1 MEGFGDRPE
10 SCARGDKAA
19 GKSGDREIELDYP
32 SDFGDIAV
40 RKELRTCRADAVPPD
55 PAGADGGSDSAV
67 RASEAGPGPVGCRP
81 DRSCV
86 FEGADGLST
95 PQRAPVVV
103 PRTGGKR
110 LSRAMA
116 SLLGIAAL
124 LAAASVQAQESTCND
139 PDLSDR
145 RAVWSAT
152 LTVGEVTGTGDETHR
167 GFYKQ
172 GASRHGT
179 LNPSTFDLYPRGIW
193 SVDRILEDGNGR
205 LSFRARPTEFDQLI
219 LLPFHGEVLVLH
231 VCDREFA
238 FRGKSRDAVHGW
250 RWSNA
255 NLGLAEDET
264 RTLTLS
270 FPANN
275 PATGE
280 VTIDGKAEVGH
291 TLVANTS
298 TVDDPDG
305 RERRRSH
312 GYQWSYVDTNGTEH
326 VIPQPRGSGR
336 RLTLRDSDLEN
347 RFKVR
352 FAFRDNFGASE
363 ELTSAPTGVVV
374 LDTKT
379 PRWTADV
386 VGNRLTM
393 KFDEDLEATAIP
405 GTDAFTVFA
414 RDGLAPERQVH
425 VLGMSLHNRRD
436 LRLELGP
443 MVMHGEDASF
453 SYTKP
458 ADAAERLRDPVGNE
472 VDGWRGR
479 FVRNNTP
486 ENSPATG
493 TLAIRGTAEVGRT
506 LTALTGDIADQNGL
520 GGVSY
525 SYQWIRVGNGTETD
539 ISGEA
544 RRTYTVAADDVG
556 KHIKVKTRFNDS
568 VGYAE
573 TRSSAPTA
581 LVPDTVPPEL
591 EAGGARVD
599 GATLTLLYNEPL
611 DTASEPAASAFV
623 VTAAGSAASV
633 SSVSVSGATVTLI
646 LAAPVGRNENVTL
659 SYTTPSGNAIR
670 DVAGTDAGDLSGHI
684 VTNVTAELP
693 GMPGSPKAVS
703 IDDGRLFMSWGPPA
717 DNGGA
722 GITGYEYRYAA
733 GDTVPPDTD
742 WIPTPGSPTV
752 SGLRKG
758 TQYAFEVRALN
769 RAGAGLPVTFT
780 TTTTGA
786 TDYPAVG
793 VPVIAGTAEV
803 RRTLTA
809 STTGITDRN
818 GLAGVGFGYQW
829 VRWDGSADT
838 DIPGARSLTYEVT
851 LADIGKA
858 LKVRIGFA
866 DDAGNPES
874 LTSEPTAPVPHAD
887 NAPPTS
893 MDAVVNVAEDT
904 TLTFAKSDFSFA
916 DADGHAFH
924 GVKLIS
930 LATDGTLFLG
940 GTAVAAAGREVPV
953 ASLDNGEFTFRPH
966 PDGYR
971 SPYATFTFKVSDGLA
986 DSDTVY
992 TMTVN
997 VTPFEELATG
1007 KPVITGTARVGR
1019 TLTASVSGI
1028 ADPDGLANATFDYQ
1042 WIQVNGG
1049 TESDI
1054 SGATGNTYVLADAD
1068 LNRKIKVRVTFS
1080 DDGGTE
1086 YDLTSDIFPSSGS
1099 VESEPVEVNALP
1111 TASNATV
1118 VTDEDTARAFAAV
1131 DFKFVDT
1138 DDDDTLSGVRLVTL
1152 PQAGALALG
1161 NSPVAA
1167 DQVIAA
1173 ADLAAGRFR
1182 FTPAENDSGTA
1193 YARFKFRVRDGA
1205 GESVPAYAM
1214 TIDVTAINDPPTA
1227 ADATVSTREDRG
1239 LAFAVD
1245 QFKYADVEEG
1255 PIASVTIVTLPEAG
1269 ELMLVDTPVVVGQ
1282 AIGRAALASGHLRF
1296 TPAPD
1301 GHGMAYATFGFR
1313 VNDGTEDSVSTYT
1326 MTIHVTAANDL
1337 PTAMDSRVVVGEDTT
1352 YTFSATDFSFAD
1364 IDGDP
1369 LSGVRITGLPRS
1381 GSGTLEVD
1389 DRAVTLNEVIGRAEI
1404 DEGKLR
1410 FTPAADGNGMA
1421 YTAFRFSVRD
1431 GSGDNPLRYTMFID
1445 VTAANDAPTAA
1456 NGSVST
1462 AEDTAHVFGVGD
1474 FGFADPD
1481 AGDSLSSVKIVSLPA
1496 AGELVHDDTAV
1507 TENAV
1512 VPRASIDSGKFEYRP
1527 PPNVVGA
1534 PYASF
1539 GFKVSDGTAESAE
1552 SYTVAITV
1560 LPSND
1565 APTAA
1570 DSKIVTGED
1579 TAHVFSAAEFKF
1591 ADIDDG
1597 GSLSKVRIV
1606 DLPTAGALTLRNVV
1620 VGAIREVRKSAI
1632 DEGVLRYVPESNE
1645 NGADYASF
1653 TFRVNDGTTESAAD
1667 YRMTID
1673 VTAANDAPTGAPEIV
1688 GTPHV
1693 DETLAATPGSIRDV
1707 DGLNGVTYAWQWI
1720 RSVGGVDA
1728 DIVDA
1733 TGRTYLVVAADV
1745 DNKLKVKA
1753 TFTDNGGTTAS
1764 LTSEPT
1770 PQVLDAPREDPNN
1783 PPYAS
1788 GAYLATD
1795 EDTAYVFGATDFD
1808 FSDFDLDDTLVSVR
1822 IVTLPEKGLLTLDTT
1837 TVTSEQ
1843 STTTTGTVTSDE
1855 SISRTDIDAGKL
1867 RFTPAANAHGFG
1879 YASFTFRVNDGVDE
1893 SEYDATMSMD
1903 VNSVD
1908 DEPTGAPAIT
1918 GTLRVDETLSA
1929 DTSTIA
1935 DADGLTNVY
1944 YDYQWVRVDGTNEVD
1959 IASAENSTYVLVAED
1974 QGKKLKVKVVFY
1986 DDETNQA
1993 TIESGPTAV
2002 VERSSTNN
2010 APTAADIQ
2018 DIFIVEDAT
2027 YTFRVAEFNFSD
2039 VDAADSLSS
2048 VTVVSVPQ
2056 KGTLLLGEDAVE
2068 DGASVPVA
2076 DIVADRFKFAPS
2088 PNGNGYPY
2096 TDFTFKVNDG
2106 IDDSE
2111 SSYTVTFWVI
2121 AQPDPAT
2128 GEPVITGTLR
2138 VDQTLGVDTSGI
2150 ADPDGLPDV
2159 VSYEYQWIR
2168 VDGVSET
2175 DIRHGYR
2182 STYTLVAADVG
2193 KKLKIRVDFRD
2204 GTGSRHSRTSSES
2217 AEVAETAANTAPT
2230 AAPGKVATAEDT
2242 VYVFTAADFNFS
2254 DADDSDE
2261 LVGVKIESL
2270 PAVGKLTLDAA
2281 SVSIS
2286 QVVPRVDID
2295 GGKLRF
2301 APVADASGDA
2311 YASFDFRVRDWAD
2324 ESESSYLMT
2333 IDVAAQDDDPTGLP
2347 VVVGTVRV
2355 GQTLTVDTGGI
2366 ADADG
2371 LTSPD
2376 FSYQW
2381 IRVEGLIDTDIEGET
2396 GTGYTPVAEDLGNR
2410 LRVRVSF
2417 ADDGGGTET
2426 LTSDTTAVVRE
2437 DVPAVTVTYGA
2448 SSYTASEDGAE
2459 AVVAVQLSA
2468 APKRDV
2474 EIPLI
2479 ATATGGA
2486 TAQGESGEDYTGI
2499 PSSLTFGA
2507 NETEKT
2513 FTITATDDSIDD
2525 DDEGVTLS
2533 FGAALPDGV
2542 TRGSPA
2548 TATVS
2553 LLDNDAPSVTVAFD
2567 AASYEAVEGGTAVIV
2582 TVQLSAA
2589 PERDVE
2595 VPLTATATGGATAQ
2609 GDTGEDYTGI
2619 PSSLTFAAAE
2629 TEKTFTVTA
2638 TDDSIDDDDEGVTL
2652 GFGAPL
2658 PDGVT
2663 PGSEATA
2670 TVSLTDNDNPAVTV
2684 TYGAS
2689 SYTAS
2694 EDGAEAIVTVRLSAA
2709 PEREVVIPLTA
2720 AAAGGATAE
2729 GAPGADYA
2737 GIPASLTFAA
2747 QETEQTFT
2755 VTATDDGVDDDGE
2768 SVTLGFGAPLPDGV
2782 TPGSEATATVS
2793 VTDNDNPAV
2802 TVTYGA
2808 SSYTASE
2815 DGAKA
2820 IVTVSLSA
2828 APERDVEVPLTA
2840 TATGGATA
2848 QGESEEDYT
2857 GIPSSL
2863 TFGAA
2868 ETEKTFTVTA
2878 LDDSI
2883 DDDDEGVTLGF
2894 GAPLPDGVTP
2904 GSEATATV
2912 SLTDNDNPAVTVT
2925 FAQASYTAS
2934 EGGTGALVTVR
2945 LSAAPE
2951 REVVIPL
2958 TAAAAGGATGQGE
2971 ADADYAG
2978 VPANLTF
2985 GAAETEKTFT
2995 VTATDDSIDDDDEGV
3010 TLSFGAPL
3018 PDGVTLGS
3026 EATATVSL
3034 IDNDNPAVTVT
3045 YGASSYTASED
3056 GAEAIMTV
3064 RLSAAPEREVVIPL
3078 TATATGGATAQG
3090 DSGEDY
3096 TGIPASLT
3104 FGANE
3109 TEKTFTFTATDD
3121 GVDDDGESVTLGFG
3135 APLPDGVTPG
3145 SEATATVSLT
3155 DNDNPAVTV
3164 TFAQASYTASEGGT
3178 GALVTV
3184 RLSAAPEREVVI
3196 PLTAAAAGGATGQGE
3211 ADADYAGVPANLTFA
3226 AAETE
3231 KTFTVTATDDGLD
3244 DDGESVTLGFGAPL
3258 PDGVTLG
3265 SEATATVSLTD
3276 NDNPAVTVTYGA
3288 SSYTASEDGAEAIVT
3303 VRLSAAP
3310 EREVV
3315 IPLTAT
3321 ATGGATV
3328 QDESGEDYTGIPSSL
3343 TFGANETEKT
3353 FTVTATDD
3361 GVDDDGEG
3369 VTLGFG
3375 APLPDGVTPGSEATA
3390 TLSLLDNDNPAVTVT
3405 FAQASYTAS
3414 EDGAEAIVTVSLS
3427 AAPKREVVIPLT
3439 ATATGGA
3446 TAQDEADP
3454 DYAGI
3459 PSSLTFG
3466 ANETEKTFTVT
3477 ATDDSIDD
3485 DGEGV
3490 TLGFGAPL
3498 PDGVTLGSEAT
3509 ATVSLTDN
3517 DNPAVTVT
3525 FGASSY
3531 TASEDGAEAIMT
3543 VRLSAAPEREVV
3555 IPLTAAAAGGATAEG
3570 APGADYAGI
3579 PASLTFAAQETEQT
3593 FTVTA
3598 TDDGVD
3604 DDGESV
3610 TLGFGAP
3617 LPDGVTPGSE
3627 ATATVSL
3634 TDNDNPAVTVTF
3646 GASSYTASEGG
3657 TGALVTVRLSAAPER
3672 EVVIP
3677 LTSAAA
3683 GGATGQGE
3691 ADADYAGVPA
3701 NLTFGAAE
3709 TEKTFTVT
3717 ALDDSIDDD
3726 DEGVT
3731 LSFGAPLPDGV
3742 TLGSEA
3748 TATVS
3753 LIDADDPAVTVTF
3766 AQASYT
3772 ASEDGAEA
3780 IVTVSLSAAPKREV
3794 VIPLTAM
3801 ATGGA
3806 TAHDEADPDYAG
3818 IPSSLTF
3825 GANETE
3831 KTFTV
3836 TATDDGV
3843 DDDGEGVTMGFG
3855 APLPDG
3861 VTPGSEATATVSLLD
3876 NDNPAVTVTFAQASY
3891 TASEGG
3897 TGALVTV
3904 RLSAAPEREV
3914 VIPLT
3919 AAAAGGATVQDE
3931 SGEDYTGIPSSLTFG
3946 ANETEKTFTVT
3957 ATDDGVDDD
3966 GEGVTLG
3973 FGAPLPEGVTRGSE
3987 ATATVSLLDNDN
3999 PAVTVTFAQASY
4011 TASEGGAGA
4020 LVTVRLSAAPEREV
4034 VIPLTAAAAGG
4045 ATGQGE
4051 ADADYADVPA
4061 NLTFAAAETEKTF
4074 TITALDDSIDD
4085 DGEGVTLGF
4094 DVSLLEGVTPGSA
4107 ATATVSLTDNDNPA
4121 VTVTYGASS
4130 YTASEDGAEAI
4141 VTVRLSAAPERE
4153 VVIPLTATATG
4164 GATAQGES
4172 GEDYTGIPSSLTFG
4186 AAETE
4191 KTFTVTAT
4199 DDGVDDD
4206 GESVTLGFGAPLPD
4220 GVTPGSEATATVSL
4234 TDNDN
4239 PAVTVTYGASSYTAS
4254 EDGAGAIVTVRL
4266 SAAPERE
4273 VVIPLTA
4280 TTTGGATAQGDS
4292 GEDYTGIPSSL
4303 TFGANETEKTFTF
4316 TATDDGVDDDGESV
4330 TLGFGAPLPEGV
4342 TPGSEAT
4349 ATVSLLDNDNPAVTV
4364 TFAQASYT
4372 ASEGGAGALVTV
4384 RLSAAPEREVV
4395 IPLTAAAAG
4404 GATGQGEADADYAGV
4419 PANLTFGAAETEKTF
4434 TVTALDDSIDDDD
4447 EGVTL
4452 SFGAPLPD
4460 GVTLGSET
4468 TATVSLIDNDVAGT
4482 LSLSIS
4488 PIADDDVVNIAER
4501 RNGFPIAGATATV
4514 QGVAVTVTVG
4524 TGELDTTS
4532 GAGGAWSVSVPA
4544 NASYVAGTDVRVTV
4558 RAAKEDYT
4566 DAPPLSHTLRVDLA
4580 APTFGAATVDG
4591 ASLAMNGSELL
4602 DTGSVPAASAFA
4614 VRVDGSPVALSNT
4627 TPVAV
4632 DATTVTLTLAS
4643 GVTAAQTVTV
4653 QYTVPT
4659 GAQANPLRDVA
4670 RNPLASDP
4678 SERTVSNVTPG
4689 APDAPGSLTATP
4701 GNEQVTLRWQA
4712 PSGDGGAAI
4721 TRYQYRAGENVDSTE
4736 DSEIEWNPDWT
4747 DVPDGEDEGSEFADE
4762 TSYTVTSLTNDTAYR
4777 FEVRAD
4783 NARGAGAAA
4792 DIDATPVAVRT
4803 APSRPPRP
4811 RNLRV
4816 LSGDGQV
4823 TLTWTAP
4830 PNVSYATIS
4839 DYQYRYAADSSV
4851 PPDTD
4856 WNSAGMDMTET
4867 VIGLTNAVQYTFEVR
4882 SVAGELASSPVT
4894 ERGTPSAT
4902 VTEPGPPR
4910 FLEALER
4917 DGAVRLLWH
4926 EPERDGGSSIVR
4938 YEYRLAEGQSVPSD
4952 APWHSSGDKLSVW
4965 VDGLTN
4971 GQPCTFEVRAVSR
4984 SPGATARTTATPVA
4998 EEVQEITGAP
5008 RNLTATAG
5016 SVRVRFGKVL
5026 AEVTLSWEPPASNG
5040 NGLLYYYEYRYAEG
5054 GSVPEDVRWNSAG
5067 RNDFSLTI
5075 RRLRPDATYTF
5086 EMRAVNQ
5093 VGEGPAART
5102 RVVTQASTAPELR
5115 LFASAAVAVE
5125 GEPFTFGVRRDS
5137 ELDRETLAM
5146 ARVTDS
5152 AVPDIA
5158 ALRSSRIDG
5167 PGNRVVVL
5175 SEGDASGTATV
5186 TPPFDGERPASRTL
5200 TITLFIVNPPYA
5212 YGSPVTLT
5220 ISVQDRDA
5228 VLSVAGATVREGPEA
5243 KLAFEVTL
5251 DRARRTAVSVDYA
5264 TSDGSATAGEDY
5276 TAVYGALVFAPG
5288 ETTKTV
5294 EVLVLDDEHDEDSE
5308 TLTLTLFNPRG
5319 ARLGEGT
5326 ATGTIE
5332 NSDPMPKAWVARF
5345 GRTVAD
5351 QVLDA
5356 VDARLRAARA
5366 GGVSVSLAGQRVG
5379 GAAPKAEAKADER
5392 SSAASDG
5399 TAASLFGGTAA
5410 ADAGET
5416 ARLKALSEWLRQEA
5430 VADDRSRGWSRTLT
5444 GQQVLMGSSFSLAAE
5459 TDGGGFAALWGRMA
5473 ETRFAGREDRL
5484 NLDGDV
5490 TTGLLGADYGWG
5502 RWTTGLVVS
5511 HSIGEGGYRGESAGE
5526 IEATVTALTPW
5537 AGYKVTERLSVWG
5550 AAGYGAGELTL
5561 APEGEPALKTDLGMM
5576 LAAAGTRGTLV
5587 GGEGPRLD
5595 AVTDAHWVRTTTARV
5610 SSASG
5615 NLASASA
5622 SVTRLRL
5629 GLEGSWPL
5637 ALGDGVLGKGAT
5649 VTPRLAVGVRHD
5661 GGDAETGFG
5670 ADIGGGVTLAAPAE
5684 GLTVSLDGRGVLT
5697 HEAAGVRDRGVAG
5710 TLAWNPPP
5718 TGRGPTLTL
5727 SQSFGAGASGGK
5739 DALLSRETLEGLA
5752 ANDNG
5757 AGQRRLEARF
5767 GYGFAAFGGG
5777 FTMTPEIRLGRSDA
5791 GRDYSLGWR
5800 LTRAG
5805 SGPGSLEL
5813 SIDAT
5818 RRESANDDV
5827 PPEHGIGFRLTARF

>member
-1 MEGFGDRPE
+1 
-10 SCARGDKAA
+10 
-19 GKSGDREIELDYP
+19 
-32 SDFGDIAV
+32 
-40 RKELRTCRADAVPPD
+40 
-55 PAGADGGSDSAV
+55 
-67 RASEAGPGPVGCRP
+67 
-81 DRSCV
+81 
-86 FEGADGLST
+86 
-95 PQRAPVVV
+95 
-103 PRTGGKR
+103 
-110 LSRAMA
+110 
-116 SLLGIAAL
+116 
-124 LAAASVQAQESTCND
+124 
-139 PDLSDR
+139 
-145 RAVWSAT
+145 
-152 LTVGEVTGTGDETHR
+152 
-167 GFYKQ
+167 
-172 GASRHGT
+172 
-179 LNPSTFDLYPRGIW
+179 
-193 SVDRILEDGNGR
+193 
-205 LSFRARPTEFDQLI
+205 
-219 LLPFHGEVLVLH
+219 
-231 VCDREFA
+231 
-238 FRGKSRDAVHGW
+238 
-250 RWSNA
+250 
-255 NLGLAEDET
+255 
-264 RTLTLS
+264 
-270 FPANN
+270 
-275 PATGE
+275 
-280 VTIDGKAEVGH
+280 
-291 TLVANTS
+291 
-298 TVDDPDG
+298 
-305 RERRRSH
+305 
-312 GYQWSYVDTNGTEH
+312 
-326 VIPQPRGSGR
+326 
-336 RLTLRDSDLEN
+336 
-347 RFKVR
+347 
-352 FAFRDNFGASE
+352 
-363 ELTSAPTGVVV
+363 
-374 LDTKT
+374 
-379 PRWTADV
+379 
-386 VGNRLTM
+386 
-393 KFDEDLEATAIP
+393 
-405 GTDAFTVFA
+405 
-414 RDGLAPERQVH
+414 
-425 VLGMSLHNRRD
+425 
-436 LRLELGP
+436 
-443 MVMHGEDASF
+443 
-453 SYTKP
+453 
-458 ADAAERLRDPVGNE
+458 
-472 VDGWRGR
+472 
-479 FVRNNTP
+479 
-486 ENSPATG
+486 
-493 TLAIRGTAEVGRT
+493 
-506 LTALTGDIADQNGL
+506 
-520 GGVSY
+520 
-525 SYQWIRVGNGTETD
+525 
-539 ISGEA
+539 
-544 RRTYTVAADDVG
+544 
-556 KHIKVKTRFNDS
+556 
-568 VGYAE
+568 
-573 TRSSAPTA
+573 
-581 LVPDTVPPEL
+581 
-591 EAGGARVD
+591 
-599 GATLTLLYNEPL
+599 
-611 DTASEPAASAFV
+611 
-623 VTAAGSAASV
+623 
-633 SSVSVSGATVTLI
+633 
-646 LAAPVGRNENVTL
+646 
-659 SYTTPSGNAIR
+659 
-670 DVAGTDAGDLSGHI
+670 
-684 VTNVTAELP
+684 
-693 GMPGSPKAVS
+693 
-703 IDDGRLFMSWGPPA
+703 MSWGPPA
-717 DNGGA
+717 DDGGA
-722 GITGYEYRYAA
+722 DITGYEYRYAA

-769 RAGAGLPVTFT
+769 RVGAGLPVTYT

-866 DDAGNPES
+866 DNAGNPES

-1086 YDLTSDIFPSSGS
+1086 YDLTSDVFPSSGS

-1138 DDDDTLSGVRLVTL
+1138 DEDDTLSGVRIVTL
-1152 PQAGALALG
+1152 PRAGALALG

-1173 ADLAAGRFR
+1173 ADLAAGRLR

-1205 GESVPAYAM
+1205 GESVSTYAM
-1214 TIDVTAINDPPTA
+1214 TIDVAAINDPPTA
-1227 ADATVSTREDRG
+1227 ADVTVTTREDRR
-1239 LAFAVD
+1239 LAFVVD

-1269 ELMLVDTPVVVGQ
+1269 TLMLVDTPVVVGQ
-1282 AIGRAALASGHLRF
+1282 AIGRADLASGHLRF
-1296 TPAPD
+1296 APAPD

-1313 VNDGTEDSVSTYT
+1313 VNDGTDDSVSTYT
-1326 MTIHVTAANDL
+1326 VTIHVTAANDL
-1337 PTAMDSRVVVGEDTT
+1337 PTAMDSGVVVGEDTT
-1352 YTFSATDFSFAD
+1352 YAFSATDFSFAD

-1369 LSGVRITGLPRS
+1369 LSGVRITGLLRR

-1389 DRAVTLNEVIGRAEI
+1389 DRAVTLFEVIGRAEI

-1421 YTAFRFSVRD
+1421 YAAFRFGVRD
-1431 GSGDNPLRYTMFID
+1431 SSGDSPSRYTMTID
-1445 VTAANDAPTAA
+1445 VTAADDAPTAA

-1462 AEDTAHVFGVGD
+1462 AEDTAHVFSLGD

-1512 VPRASIDSGKFEYRP
+1512 VPRISIDSGKFEYRP
-1527 PPNVVGA
+1527 PPNVAGA

-1560 LPSND
+1560 RPSND

-1579 TAHVFSAAEFKF
+1579 TAHVFSAADFKF

-1597 GSLSKVRIV
+1597 ASLSKVRIV
-1606 DLPTAGALTLRNVV
+1606 DLPKAGALTLRNVV
-1620 VGAIREVRKSAI
+1620 VGAIREVRKSDI
-1632 DEGVLRYVPESNE
+1632 DEGELRYVPESDE
-1645 NGADYASF
+1645 NGAGYASF
-1653 TFRVNDGTTESAAD
+1653 TFRVNDGTSESAAD
-1667 YRMTID
+1667 YRIAID

-1688 GTPHV
+1688 GTPQV
-1693 DETLAATPGSIRDV
+1693 DETLTATPGSIRDV

-1745 DNKLKVKA
+1745 DNELKVKA

-1764 LTSEPT
+1764 LTSEAT
-1770 PQVLDAPREDPNN
+1770 PGVPREDPNN

-1788 GAYLATD
+1788 NEYVATD
-1795 EDTAYVFGATDFD
+1795 EDTAYVFGATDFG
-1808 FSDFDLDDTLVSVR
+1808 FSDFDPDDTLVSVR
-1822 IVTLPEKGLLTLDTT
+1822 IVTLPEKGLLTLVTT

-1843 STTTTGTVTSDE
+1843 SDTTTETVPSDE
-1855 SISRTDIDAGKL
+1855 SISRTDIDARRL

-1893 SEYDATMSMD
+1893 SEFDATMSIS

-1908 DEPTGAPAIT
+1908 DEPTGAPAIA
-1918 GTLRVDETLSA
+1918 GTLRVDETLSVGTDA
-1929 DTSTIA
+1929 IA
-1935 DADGLTNVY
+1935 DVDGLTNVNY
-1944 YDYQWVRVDGTNEVD
+1944 RYQWVRVDGANEVD
-1959 IASAENSTYVLVAED
+1959 IAYAENSTYVLVAED

-1986 DDETNQA
+1986 DDENNQA
-1993 TIESGPTAV
+1993 TLKSGPTGV

-2138 VDQTLGVDTSGI
+2138 VGQTLGVDTSGI

-2159 VSYEYQWIR
+2159 VSYDYQWIR

-2175 DIRHGYR
+2175 DIHNEYR
-2182 STYTLVAADVG
+2182 STYTPVAADVG

-2204 GTGSRHSRTSSES
+2204 DTGSRNSRTSSES

-2261 LVGVKIESL
+2261 LVGVKIESR
-2270 PAVGKLTLDAA
+2270 PAVDKLTLDGA

-2355 GQTLTVDTGGI
+2355 GQTLTVDTGEI
-2366 ADADG
+2366 ADVDG
-2371 LTSPD
+2371 LTSPA
-2376 FSYQW
+2376 FGYQW
-2381 IRVEGLIDTDIEGET
+2381 IRVEGLIDTDIADIEGET

-2417 ADDGGGTET
+2417 TDDGGGTET
-2426 LTSDTTAVVRE
+2426 LTSDATAVVRE

-2468 APKRDV
+2468 APQRDV

-2567 AASYEAVEGGTAVIV
+2567 AASYEAVEGGTAVVV

-2609 GDTGEDYTGI
+2609 GDSGEDYTGI

-2638 TDDSIDDDDEGVTL
+2638 TDDSIDDDGEGVTL
-2652 GFGAPL
+2652 GFDVSLLEGVTSGAQATATVSLLDNDAPSVTVAFDAASYEAVEGGTAVVVTVQLSAAPERDVVIPL
-2658 PDGVT
+2658 TATATGGATAQGESGEDYTGIPASVTFAVDETEQTFTITALDDSIDDDGEGVTLSFDVSLLEGVT

-2720 AAAGGATAE
+2720 
-2729 GAPGADYA
+2729 
-2737 GIPASLTFAA
+2737 
-2747 QETEQTFT
+2747 
-2755 VTATDDGVDDDGE
+2755 
-2768 SVTLGFGAPLPDGV
+2768 
-2782 TPGSEATATVS
+2782 
-2793 VTDNDNPAV
+2793 
-2802 TVTYGA
+2802 
-2808 SSYTASE
+2808 
-2815 DGAKA
+2815 
-2820 IVTVSLSA
+2820 
-2828 APERDVEVPLTA
+2828 

-2848 QGESEEDYT
+2848 QGDSGEDYT

-2863 TFGAA
+2863 TFGAN
-2868 ETEKTFTVTA
+2868 ETEKTFTFTA
-2878 LDDSI
+2878 TDDGV
-2883 DDDDEGVTLGF
+2883 DDDGEGVTLGF
-2894 GAPLPDGVTP
+2894 DVSLLEGVTR

-2912 SLTDNDNPAVTVT
+2912 SLLDNDNPAVTVT

-2995 VTATDDSIDDDDEGV
+2995 VTALDDSIDDDDEGV
-3010 TLSFGAPL
+3010 TLSFGAAL
-3018 PDGVTLGS
+3018 PEGVTLG
-3026 EATATVSL
+3026 
-3034 IDNDNPAVTVT
+3034 
-3045 YGASSYTASED
+3045 SYTASED
-3056 GAEAIMTV
+3056 GAEAIVTV
-3064 RLSAAPEREVVIPL
+3064 RLSAAPEREVVISL

-3090 DSGEDY
+3090 ESGEDY
-3096 TGIPASLT
+3096 TGIPSSLT

-3109 TEKTFTFTATDD
+3109 TEKTFTVTATDD
-3121 GVDDDGESVTLGFG
+3121 GVDDDDEGVTLGFG
-3135 APLPDGVTPG
+3135 VVLPEGVTRG
-3145 SEATATVSLT
+3145 SDATATVSLL

-3211 ADADYAGVPANLTFA
+3211 ADADYAGVPANLTFG

-3231 KTFTVTATDDGLD
+3231 KTFTVTALD
-3244 DDGESVTLGFGAPL
+3244 DSIDDDDEGVTLGFGAPL
-3258 PDGVTLG
+3258 PDGVTLGSEATATVSLIDADDPAVTVTFAQASYTASEDGAEAIVTVRLSAAPKREVVIPLTAAAAGGATGQGEAGEDYTGIPSSLTFGANETEKTFTVTALDDSIDDDGEGVTLGFDVSLPAGVTLG

-3315 IPLTAT
+3315 IPLT
-3321 ATGGATV
+3321 
-3328 QDESGEDYTGIPSSL
+3328 S
-3343 TFGANETEKT
+3343 
-3353 FTVTATDD
+3353 
-3361 GVDDDGEG
+3361 
-3369 VTLGFG
+3369 
-3375 APLPDGVTPGSEATA
+3375 
-3390 TLSLLDNDNPAVTVT
+3390 
-3405 FAQASYTAS
+3405 
-3414 EDGAEAIVTVSLS
+3414 
-3427 AAPKREVVIPLT
+3427 
-3439 ATATGGA
+3439 
-3446 TAQDEADP
+3446 
-3454 DYAGI
+3454 
-3459 PSSLTFG
+3459 
-3466 ANETEKTFTVT
+3466 
-3477 ATDDSIDD
+3477 
-3485 DGEGV
+3485 
-3490 TLGFGAPL
+3490 
-3498 PDGVTLGSEAT
+3498 
-3509 ATVSLTDN
+3509 
-3517 DNPAVTVT
+3517 
-3525 FGASSY
+3525 
-3531 TASEDGAEAIMT
+3531 
-3543 VRLSAAPEREVV
+3543 
-3555 IPLTAAAAGGATAEG
+3555 AAAGGATAEG

-3598 TDDGVD
+3598 
-3604 DDGESV
+3604 
-3610 TLGFGAP
+3610 
-3617 LPDGVTPGSE
+3617 
-3627 ATATVSL
+3627 
-3634 TDNDNPAVTVTF
+3634 
-3646 GASSYTASEGG
+3646 
-3657 TGALVTVRLSAAPER
+3657 
-3672 EVVIP
+3672 
-3677 LTSAAA
+3677 
-3683 GGATGQGE
+3683 
-3691 ADADYAGVPA
+3691 
-3701 NLTFGAAE
+3701 
-3709 TEKTFTVT
+3709 
-3717 ALDDSIDDD
+3717 LDD
-3726 DEGVT
+3726 E
-3731 LSFGAPLPDGV
+3731 
-3742 TLGSEA
+3742 
-3748 TATVS
+3748 
-3753 LIDADDPAVTVTF
+3753 
-3766 AQASYT
+3766 
-3772 ASEDGAEA
+3772 
-3780 IVTVSLSAAPKREV
+3780 
-3794 VIPLTAM
+3794 
-3801 ATGGA
+3801 
-3806 TAHDEADPDYAG
+3806 
-3818 IPSSLTF
+3818 
-3825 GANETE
+3825 
-3831 KTFTV
+3831 
-3836 TATDDGV
+3836 
-3843 DDDGEGVTMGFG
+3843 
-3855 APLPDG
+3855 
-3861 VTPGSEATATVSLLD
+3861 
-3876 NDNPAVTVTFAQASY
+3876 
-3891 TASEGG
+3891 
-3897 TGALVTV
+3897 
-3904 RLSAAPEREV
+3904 
-3914 VIPLT
+3914 
-3919 AAAAGGATVQDE
+3919 
-3931 SGEDYTGIPSSLTFG
+3931 
-3946 ANETEKTFTVT
+3946 
-3957 ATDDGVDDD
+3957 
-3966 GEGVTLG
+3966 
-3973 FGAPLPEGVTRGSE
+3973 
-3987 ATATVSLLDNDN
+3987 
-3999 PAVTVTFAQASY
+3999 
-4011 TASEGGAGA
+4011 
-4020 LVTVRLSAAPEREV
+4020 
-4034 VIPLTAAAAGG
+4034 
-4045 ATGQGE
+4045 
-4051 ADADYADVPA
+4051 
-4061 NLTFAAAETEKTF
+4061 
-4074 TITALDDSIDD
+4074 
-4085 DGEGVTLGF
+4085 
-4094 DVSLLEGVTPGSA
+4094 
-4107 ATATVSLTDNDNPA
+4107 
-4121 VTVTYGASS
+4121 
-4130 YTASEDGAEAI
+4130 
-4141 VTVRLSAAPERE
+4141 
-4153 VVIPLTATATG
+4153 
-4164 GATAQGES
+4164 
-4172 GEDYTGIPSSLTFG
+4172 
-4186 AAETE
+4186 
-4191 KTFTVTAT
+4191 
-4199 DDGVDDD
+4199 VDDD

-4254 EDGAGAIVTVRL
+4254 EDGAEAIVTVRL

-4273 VVIPLTA
+4273 VVISLTA
-4280 TTTGGATAQGDS
+4280 TATGGATAQGES

-4303 TFGANETEKTFTF
+4303 TFGANETEKTFTV
-4316 TATDDGVDDDGESV
+4316 TATDDGVDDDDEGV
-4330 TLGFGAPLPEGV
+4330 TLGFGVVLPEGV
-4342 TPGSEAT
+4342 TRGSDAT

-4372 ASEGGAGALVTV
+4372 ASEGGTGALVTV

-4452 SFGAPLPD
+4452 SFGAALPEGVTPGSEATATVSLIDADDPAVTVTFAQASYTASEDGAEAIVTVSLSAAPKREVVIPLTATATGGATAQDEADPDYAGIPSSLTFGANETEKTFTITALDDSIDDDGEGVTLGFDVSLLEGVTLGSEETATVSLTDNDNPAVTVTYGASSYTASEDGAEAIVTVRLSAAPEREVVIPLTAAAAGGATGQGEADADYAGVPANLTFGAAETEQTFTVTATDDGVDDDGESVTLGFGAPLPD
-4460 GVTLGSET
+4460 GVTPGSEATATVSLTDNDNPAVTVTYGASSYTASEDGAEAIVTVRLSAAPEREVVIPLTATATGGATAQDEPGADYAGIPASLTFAAQETEKTFTVTAADDEVDDDGESVTLGFGAPLPAGVTPGSAATATATVSLLDDDDPAVTVTYEASSYDASEGGTGALVTVRLSAAPEREVVIPLTATATGGATAQDEPGADYAGIPASLTFAAQETEQTFTVTADDDGVDDDGESVTLGFGAPLPAGVTLGSEAT
-4468 TATVSLIDNDVAGT
+4468 ATVSLLDDDDPAVTVTYEASSYDASEGGTGALVTVRLSAAPEREVVIPLTAAAAGGATAEGALGADYTGIPVSLTFAAQEMEQTFTVTATDDSIDDDGEGVTLSFGATLPDGVTRGSPATATVSLIDNDVAGT

-4501 RNGFPIAGATATV
+4501 RNGFPIAGATGMV

-4602 DTGSVPAASAFA
+4602 DTGSVPPASAFA
-4614 VRVDGSPVALSNT
+4614 VRVNGSPVALSNT

-4643 GVTAAQTVTV
+4643 AVTAAQTVTV

-4689 APDAPGSLTATP
+4689 APRSLTATP

-4747 DVPDGEDEGSEFADE
+4747 DVPDGEDEGSELTDE

-4777 FEVRAD
+4777 FEVRAV

-4803 APSRPPRP
+4803 VPSRPPRP

-4816 LSGDGQV
+4816 LSADGQV

-4839 DYQYRYAADSSV
+4839 DYQYRYAADSSA

-4926 EPERDGGSSIVR
+4926 EPERDGGSSILR

-5067 RNDFSLTI
+5067 RDDFSLTI

-5175 SEGDASGTATV
+5175 REGDASATATV
-5186 TPPFDGERPASRTL
+5186 TPPFDGERSASRTL

-5220 ISVQDRDA
+5220 IPVRDRDA
-5228 VLSVAGATVREGPEA
+5228 VLSVADATVREGPGA
-5243 KLAFEVTL
+5243 KLAFAVTL

-5288 ETTKTV
+5288 QTTKTV

-5416 ARLKALSEWLRQEA
+5416 ARLKALSEWLRQEV

-5484 NLDGDV
+5484 SLDGDV

-5550 AAGYGAGELTL
+5550 AAGYGAGEFTL

-5610 SSASG
+5610 SSAAG

-5622 SVTRLRL
+5622 EVTRLRL

-5649 VTPRLAVGVRHD
+5649 VTPRLALGVRHD

-5670 ADIGGGVTLAAPAE
+5670 VDIGGGVTLAAPAE
-5684 GLTVSLDGRGVLT
+5684 GLTVSLEGRGVLT

-5710 TLAWNPPP
+5710 TLAWNPAP

-5767 GYGFAAFGGG
+5767 GYGFGMFGGR
-5777 FTMTPEIRLGRSDA
+5777 FTGTPEIGLGLSDA